1 MDSEKKIKELEY
13 RIFNLEKNLDL
24 ISKTLNRVE
33 ESLPFYYNES
43 PEKENLL
50 ADNLLSIK
58 DACSLLNI
66 TETKI
71 MEWVK
76 MDLIA
81 FKRVGEI
88 TYFDK
93 IELKVLFRKMMIQ
106 DLE

>member
-24 ISKTLNRVE
+24 ISKNLNRVE
-33 ESLPFYYNES
+33 ESLPFYFNES
-43 PEKENLL
+43 REKENLVV
-50 ADNLLSIK
+50 DNLLSIK

-66 TETKI
+66 KETKI

-76 MDLIA
+76 KDLITY
-81 FKRVGEI
+81 KRVGEI

>member
-1 MDSEKKIKELEY
+1 
-13 RIFNLEKNLDL
+13 
-24 ISKTLNRVE
+24 
-33 ESLPFYYNES
+33 
-43 PEKENLL
+43 
-50 ADNLLSIK
+50 
-58 DACSLLNI
+58 
-66 TETKI
+66 

-76 MDLIA
+76 KDLIA